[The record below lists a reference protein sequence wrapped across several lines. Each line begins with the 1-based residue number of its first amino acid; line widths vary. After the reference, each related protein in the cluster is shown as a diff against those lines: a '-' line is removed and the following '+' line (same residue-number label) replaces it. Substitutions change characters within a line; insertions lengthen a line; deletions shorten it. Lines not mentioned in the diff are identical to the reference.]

1 MLSSFSRSVSPRQ
14 QRCFRILCSPRLH
27 SKMSTLPTSEES
39 VLPRYNAASLPRWL
53 AREESPRLYK
63 PGGLRPTGPGDVLA
77 DGRYRILAKAG
88 SGMFSTVW
96 SIRTS
101 LSSIYPKNRGHI
113 TTTLHNREKCVSIK
127 ILSGKEVL

>member
-1 MLSSFSRSVSPRQ
+1 MLSSFSRSVSARQ

-39 VLPRYNAASLPRWL
+39 VLPRYDAASLPRWL

-63 PGGLRPTGPGDVLA
+63 PGGLRPTGPGDILA
-77 DGRYRILAKAG
+77 DGRYKILAKAG

-96 SIRTS
+96 YAKDS
-101 LSSIYPKNRGHI
+101 LNPY
-113 TTTLHNREKCVSIK
+113 VS
-127 ILSGKEVL
+127 